1 VKVAPFL
8 KQASQ
13 GRFSKD
19 DPVLIGEP
27 FYELLV
33 GMGSET
39 LFNFPSE
46 RAPIDRLD
54 HRRRRGRRWQGG
66 RWPG

>member
-1 VKVAPFL
+1 MKVAPFL

-46 RAPIDRLD
+46 RAPNRSV
-54 HRRRRGRRWQGG
+54 GS
-66 RWPG
+66 